1 MRLAARIS
9 GVSPATIRAWERRY
23 AAVKPE
29 RTDGNTRMFRWQD
42 VQRLSLLQRAA
53 NEGHAIRHL
62 VDLNNEGLEALLQS
76 KPGSTTATAP
86 SADATPPSVRNTI
99 ASAYLDLVDRFE
111 VGAAR
116 ELLLKSASL
125 MPSRE
130 FVLEVV
136 TPIVQEVGHRWANK
150 QWCIAQ
156 EHLVSAQLKATLST
170 LLQINAVER
179 NHDAILV
186 ATPPGHFH
194 EFGILVG
201 AMLASARGLNPV
213 YLGVDLPFEEMSWA
227 ARKLNARV
235 VLTSVVRSLPSDAQ
249 EAQRQMMIA
258 FAAEH
263 TVWMG
268 CPSDHD
274 LVGASDKIRYFHDF
288 QELDLALA
296 HLTMTM

>member
-1 MRLAARIS
+1 MTLPNVDPPTDSPEDVLYPMRLAARIS

-156 EHLVSAQLKATLST
+156 EHLVSA
-170 LLQINAVER
+170 
-179 NHDAILV
+179 
-186 ATPPGHFH
+186 
-194 EFGILVG
+194 
-201 AMLASARGLNPV
+201 
-213 YLGVDLPFEEMSWA
+213 
-227 ARKLNARV
+227 
-235 VLTSVVRSLPSDAQ
+235 
-249 EAQRQMMIA
+249 
-258 FAAEH
+258 
-263 TVWMG
+263 
-268 CPSDHD
+268 
-274 LVGASDKIRYFHDF
+274 
-288 QELDLALA
+288 
-296 HLTMTM
+296 